1 MADIPKLYVDGEN
14 KNIKDRTIIL
24 RGYISTTD
32 PILANPDIPEKCRWY
47 QPASVLDIPDKSF
60 PWSVKVRSNDAWI
73 DGPTYTPIDLDLWI
87 NIDKNYIDY
96 RWINGEWKDIIDSS
110 NLGDYASASDIDELN
125 TTLEND
131 YATKDAVNDLLAE
144 YNRSIINNYATIT
157 SVNQLSETLGTDYA
171 TKDAVNSTLIDM
183 NTSIVNTYAT
193 KTSVDLLSSSL
204 DNYATKE
211 LFDLHKDTDV
221 FRWNDAYNMQKDMII
236 GDAGSVGLMPNYAAL
251 VIDTVSTYTS
261 TDQAGGLMSVSLI
274 NGETGY
280 IIISIN
286 GTTVY
291 SSEGLPP
298 SINITKYFWL
308 KQNETLT
315 ASIAAPIVYVPFI
328 DDPESIFHIMETSLA
343 NTQAQ
348 VQQLQIQM
356 TKIITGN
363 LDTILDTTSTI
374 DIETQSSS
382 GGFTVTNPLGGQIIG
397 TAGTYLLVG
406 TGRIWVGDNLVFD
419 NMGVSVGVNSK
430 SYVQD
435 VRQGDIITSEAM
447 TSLTYTDY
455 IAKPS

>member
-1 MADIPKLYVDGEN
+1 MADIPKIYVDGEN

-24 RGYISTTD
+24 RGYVSTTD

-47 QPASVLDIPDKSF
+47 QPDEILDIPDKAF
-60 PWSVKVRSNDAWI
+60 PWNVQVFI
-73 DGPTYTPIDLDLWI
+73 DGAWVQGTAYTPIDLDLWI
-87 NIDKNYIDY
+87 NIDKNYTDY
-96 RWINGEWKDIIDSS
+96 RWMNGNWKDIIDSS
-110 NLGDYASASDIDELN
+110 SLGDYASISDIDELN

-144 YNRSIINNYATIT
+144 YNRSIVNNYATIT

-171 TKDAVNSTLIDM
+171 TKES
-183 NTSIVNTYAT
+183 
-193 KTSVDLLSSSL
+193 
-204 DNYATKE
+204 
-211 LFDLHKDTDV
+211 FDLHKDTDV

-348 VQQLQIQM
+348 VIQLQISI
-356 TKIITGN
+356 TKIITGD
-363 LDTILDTTSTI
+363 LDTMLDTTSTI
-374 DIETQSSS
+374 DIESQSSS
-382 GGFTVTNPLGGQIIG
+382 GGFTVTNPLGGQIVG

-406 TGRIWVGDNLVFD
+406 TGRIWVGNTLVFD
-419 NMGVSVGVNSK
+419 NAGVAVGIGSK

-435 VRQGDIITSEAM
+435 VKQGDIITSEAM

-455 IAKPS
+455 IARPVE